1 MSNNNYASNNIKQ
14 LYLSLLP
21 TQIFASIT
29 SSLSSIVNGLIIGA
43 SLSSLDMIALGFVSP
58 IIRIVTVFSTIVASG
73 SRITCGKYIG
83 RGENKKINQT
93 FTTAVYFLLFVGAT
107 LTLIGLLLSTPIAKI
122 ISSPDAVIKTSEY
135 IRGLAIGMIPT
146 SLIPCLMIFLQMRNE
161 NTYSLISTVVLAGSN
176 LALCLIAMNY
186 INLDINKIGIIT
198 SISQFITL
206 GFILLRY
213 WKVKTLPRLEISKER
228 LLKNILILGLPSAL
242 ADLLYGFRNT
252 TLLKFAD
259 MNYGNAATNAL
270 SILGSSAGPFD
281 AINIGAG
288 ATTLMLASVFIG
300 EKDKE
305 SLFSLAKIA
314 IKFAFIL
321 GFGKVILIYLTAEPL
336 VKLFGATPGAVT
348 NMSISLYRAYSL
360 SMPLNLIALIIF
372 NTYQASGKIA
382 YCNFLQL
389 LTAAIFPLVFAYFG
403 KNLLGINSIWY
414 CYAMAEVFT
423 LLFEYIVACIRKKQI
438 ITSFN
443 DLLVLDKQLDVG
455 KHINITINTME
466 EVIDVSKKVQE
477 HCIAEGI
484 DSKKAYMAG
493 LCCEEV
499 AANIIEHG
507 FSKSKRRN
515 KSIDMFID
523 TDRGDVRIRIKD
535 NAVPFDPHIKLQNN
549 DDPTKNI
556 GIKMVSKLAKD
567 MEYQNTFGLNVL
579 MITL

>member
-1 MSNNNYASNNIKQ
+1 MESSNYAANNISQ

-21 TQIFASIT
+21 SQIFASIT
-29 SSLSSIVNGLIIGA
+29 ASLSSIVNGLIIGA
-43 SLSSLDMIALGFVSP
+43 SLSNIDMIALGFVSP
-58 IIRIVTVFSTIVASG
+58 IINVVTVFSTVISSG
-73 SRITCGKYIG
+73 SRIICGKYIG
-83 RGENKKINQT
+83 RGENRKINQT
-93 FTTAVYFLLFVGAT
+93 FTSAVYFLFFVGAI
-107 LTLIGLLLSTPIAKI
+107 LTMLGLLFSVPVAKI
-122 ISSPDAVIKTSEY
+122 IASPDAVTKTSEY

-161 NTYSLISTVVLAGSN
+161 NTYALLSTVILAVTN
-176 LALCLIAMNY
+176 LALCLLAMNF
-186 INLDINKIGIIT
+186 ISLDINKIGIIT

-206 GFILLRY
+206 GFILIRY
-213 WKVKTLPRLEISKER
+213 WKVKTLPRLEVSKER

-242 ADLLYGFRNT
+242 ANVLYGFRNT

-259 MNYGNAATNAL
+259 MNYGVAATNAL

-281 AINIGAG
+281 AINGGAG
-288 ATTLMLASVFIG
+288 ATTLMLASIFIG

-305 SLFSLAKIA
+305 SLYSLAKIA
-314 IKFAFIL
+314 IKYSFIL
-321 GFGKVILIYLTAEPL
+321 GFGKMILIYLTAEPL

-348 NMSISLYRAYSL
+348 NMSTSLYKAYSL

-372 NTYQASGKIA
+372 STYQASGKIT
-382 YCNFLQL
+382 YCSFLQF
-389 LTAAIFPLVFAYFG
+389 LTTTVFPLAFAYYGKGLFG
-403 KNLLGINSIWY
+403 MNSIWY

-423 LLFEYIVACIRKKQI
+423 LIFEYVVACIIKKRI
-438 ITSFN
+438 ITSFK
-443 DLLVLDKQLDVG
+443 DLLVLDNKLDVG
-455 KHINITINTME
+455 KHISISINKMA
-466 EVIDVSKKVQE
+466 EVIDVSRKVQE
-477 HCIAEGI
+477 YCLKENI

-507 FSKSKRRN
+507 FTKSKRKN

-523 TDRGDVRIRIKD
+523 TDRGEVKIRIQD
-535 NAVPFDPHIKLQNN
+535 NAVPFDPHIKIS
-549 DDPTKNI
+549 DEDPTKNI

>member
-1 MSNNNYASNNIKQ
+1 MKSSNYAANNISQ

-21 TQIFASIT
+21 SQIFASIT
-29 SSLSSIVNGLIIGA
+29 ASLSSIVNGLIIGA
-43 SLSSLDMIALGFVSP
+43 SLSNIDMIALGFVSP
-58 IIRIVTVFSTIVASG
+58 IINIVTVFSTVISSG
-73 SRITCGKYIG
+73 SRIICGKYIG
-83 RGENKKINQT
+83 RGENRKINQT
-93 FTTAVYFLLFVGAT
+93 FTSAVYFLFFVGAI
-107 LTLIGLLLSTPIAKI
+107 LTMLGLLFSVPVAKI
-122 ISSPDAVIKTSEY
+122 IASPDAVTKTSEY

-161 NTYSLISTVVLAGSN
+161 NTYALLSTVILAVTN
-176 LALCLIAMNY
+176 LALCLLAMNF
-186 INLDINKIGIIT
+186 ISLDINKIGIIT
-198 SISQFITL
+198 SMSQFITL
-206 GFILLRY
+206 GFILIRY
-213 WKVKTLPRLEISKER
+213 WKVKTLPRLEVSKER

-242 ADLLYGFRNT
+242 ANVLYGFRNT

-259 MNYGNAATNAL
+259 MNYGVAATNAL

-288 ATTLMLASVFIG
+288 ATTLMLASIFIG

-305 SLFSLAKIA
+305 SLYSLAKIA
-314 IKFAFIL
+314 IKYSFIL
-321 GFGKVILIYLTAEPL
+321 GFGKMILIYLTAEPL

-348 NMSISLYRAYSL
+348 NMSTSLYKAYSL

-372 NTYQASGKIA
+372 NTYQASGKIT
-382 YCNFLQL
+382 YCSFLQF
-389 LTAAIFPLVFAYFG
+389 LTATVFPLAFAYYGKGLFG
-403 KNLLGINSIWY
+403 MNSIWY

-423 LLFEYIVACIRKKQI
+423 LIFEYVVACIIKKRI
-438 ITSFN
+438 ITSFK
-443 DLLVLDKQLDVG
+443 DLLVLDNKLDVG
-455 KHINITINTME
+455 KHISISINKMA
-466 EVIDVSKKVQE
+466 EVIDVSRKVQE
-477 HCIAEGI
+477 YCLKENI

-507 FSKSKRRN
+507 FTKSKRKN

-523 TDRGDVRIRIKD
+523 TDRGEVKIRIQD
-535 NAVPFDPHIKLQNN
+535 NAVPFDPHIKIS
-549 DDPTKNI
+549 DEDPTKNI

>member
-1 MSNNNYASNNIKQ
+1 MKSNNYAANNIKQ

-21 TQIFASIT
+21 TQIFACIT

-58 IIRIVTVFSTIVASG
+58 IVKIVTVLSTVVSSG
-73 SRITCGKYIG
+73 SRIICGKYIG

-93 FTTAVYFLLFVGAT
+93 FTTAVYFILFVGAM
-107 LTLIGLLLSTPIAKI
+107 LTVVGLLFSEPAAKI
-122 ISSPDAVIKTSEY
+122 IASPEAVTKTAEY
-135 IRGLAIGMIPT
+135 IRGLSIGMIPT

-161 NTYSLISTVVLAGSN
+161 NKYALLSAVVLAASN
-176 LALCLIAMNY
+176 LTLCLLAMNF

-206 GFILLRY
+206 GFILIRY
-213 WKVKTLPRLEISKER
+213 WKVKTLPRLEISKDR
-228 LLKNILILGLPSAL
+228 LLRNILILGLPSAL

-259 MNYGNAATNAL
+259 MTYGSAAVNAL
-270 SILGSSAGPFD
+270 SILGSSAGPLD
-281 AINIGAG
+281 AVNIGAG
-288 ATTLMLASVFIG
+288 ATVLMLASVFIG

-314 IKFAFIL
+314 IKYSFIL
-321 GFGKVILIYLTAEPL
+321 GFGKVILIYLFANPL
-336 VKLFGATPGAVT
+336 VVAFGATPGAVT
-348 NMSISLYRAYSL
+348 DMSVSLYKAYSL

-372 NTYQASGKIA
+372 NTYQASGKIT
-382 YCNFLQL
+382 YCNFLQF
-389 LTAAIFPLVFAYFG
+389 LTAALFPLAFAYFG
-403 KNLLGINSIWY
+403 RGLFGINSIWY

-423 LLFEYIVACIRKKQI
+423 LLFEYIVVCVKKKRI
-438 ITSFN
+438 VTSFN
-443 DLLVLDKQLDVG
+443 DLLILDGNLDVG
-455 KHINITINTME
+455 KHINITINTMD
-466 EVIDVSKKVQE
+466 EVIDVSKRVQE
-477 HCIAEGI
+477 YCIEENI
-484 DSKKAYMAG
+484 DSKRAYMAG
-493 LCCEEV
+493 LCCEEI

-507 FSKSKRRN
+507 FSKSKRKN

-523 TDRGDVRIRIKD
+523 TDNDEVHIRIQD
-535 NAVPFDPHIKLQNN
+535 NAVPFDPHIKITE

-556 GIKMVSKLAKD
+556 GIRMVSKLAKD

>member
-1 MSNNNYASNNIKQ
+1 MESSNYAANNISQ

-21 TQIFASIT
+21 SQIFASIT
-29 SSLSSIVNGLIIGA
+29 ASLSSIVNGLIIGA
-43 SLSSLDMIALGFVSP
+43 SLSNIDMIALGFVSP
-58 IIRIVTVFSTIVASG
+58 IINIVTVFSTVISSG
-73 SRITCGKYIG
+73 SRIICGKYIG
-83 RGENKKINQT
+83 RGENRKINQT
-93 FTTAVYFLLFVGAT
+93 FTTAVYFLFFVGAI
-107 LTLIGLLLSTPIAKI
+107 LTMLGLLFSVPVAKI
-122 ISSPDAVIKTSEY
+122 IASPDAVTKTSEY

-161 NTYSLISTVVLAGSN
+161 NTYALLSTVILAVTN
-176 LALCLIAMNY
+176 LALCLLAMNF
-186 INLDINKIGIIT
+186 ISLDINKIGIIT

-206 GFILLRY
+206 GFILIRY
-213 WKVKTLPRLEISKER
+213 WKVKTLPRLEVSKER

-242 ADLLYGFRNT
+242 ANVLYGFRNT

-259 MNYGNAATNAL
+259 MNYGVAATNAL

-281 AINIGAG
+281 AINGGAG
-288 ATTLMLASVFIG
+288 ATTLMLASIFIG

-305 SLFSLAKIA
+305 SLYSLAKIA
-314 IKFAFIL
+314 IKYSFIL
-321 GFGKVILIYLTAEPL
+321 GFGKMILIYLTAEPL

-348 NMSISLYRAYSL
+348 NMSTSLYKAYSL

-372 NTYQASGKIA
+372 STYQASGKIT
-382 YCNFLQL
+382 YCSFLQF
-389 LTAAIFPLVFAYFG
+389 LTTTVFPLAFAYYGKGLFG
-403 KNLLGINSIWY
+403 MNSIWY

-423 LLFEYIVACIRKKQI
+423 LIFEYVVACIIKKRI
-438 ITSFN
+438 ITSFK
-443 DLLVLDKQLDVG
+443 DLLVLDNKLDVG
-455 KHINITINTME
+455 KHISISINKMA
-466 EVIDVSKKVQE
+466 EVIDVSRKVQE
-477 HCIAEGI
+477 YCLKENI

-507 FSKSKRRN
+507 FTKSKRKN

-523 TDRGDVRIRIKD
+523 TDRGEVKIRIQD
-535 NAVPFDPHIKLQNN
+535 NAVPFDPHIKIS
-549 DDPTKNI
+549 DEDPTKNI